1 MERPV
6 ISVVTTAYNA
16 ARHIS
21 DFLREMTAVLDR
33 IEAPSEIVVVEDGS
47 RDDTVAL
54 IEAELARYPTL
65 RLVRLSR
72 NFGQEPAIFAGLRQA
87 RGDFVF
93 LIDSDLE
100 EPPATLIDMMERMR
114 TEAPT
119 VDVVYGVQRQRSGTL
134 QHTFFGPLFRGLF
147 RSLTDIDI
155 PSNILVVRL
164 MTRRYVDAVLLHDE
178 RTLALAGIFHLAGF
192 RQLPLLIDKTYKGY
206 SSYSFMKRLRVA
218 IRYLIIF
225 SNRPAF
231 LITSAGFG
239 FAFIAFLYSIFIV
252 VAYLAFGSPVVG
264 WASLA
269 VLITFFSGLLLMS
282 VGVCAAYLAFIFQE
296 VKKRPL
302 AIVQEIRSAGGDDAR
317 PPLPAIRDAARPPEE
332 TS

>member
-1 MERPV
+1 V
-6 ISVVTTAYNA
+6 GT
-16 ARHIS
+16 
-21 DFLREMTAVLDR
+21 
-33 IEAPSEIVVVEDGS
+33 
-47 RDDTVAL
+47 
-54 IEAELARYPTL
+54 
-65 RLVRLSR
+65 
-72 NFGQEPAIFAGLRQA
+72 AGLRQA

-252 VAYLAFGSPVVG
+252 VAYLAFGSQVAG
-264 WASLA
+264 TALGIAIA
-269 VLITFFSGLLLMS
+269 VTG
-282 VGVCAAYLAFIFQE
+282 A
-296 VKKRPL
+296 
-302 AIVQEIRSAGGDDAR
+302 AIVYGALKATVGLRLDAEEEFNGADLTIHKISATAER
-317 PPLPAIRDAARPPEE
+317 E
-332 TS
+332 TAW